1 MQLDGTLKSFVG
13 HARMGFTLDQ
23 ESIKNSLG
31 LNTKSILHQWRQQ
44 PSTVTTVPEFAKN
57 YNNVARLS
65 NTLKHAGYVGIALDV
80 GQSGLKI
87 HEACTVGADQSCGK
101 TSFGEGGR
109 LVGSVAGGAFGGVGA
124 AYLTCNVLFGIQTV
138 GTSLLWCGIVAGVVG
153 SYAGGKYGGQFT
165 KEKGEVLYETIY
177 Q

>member
-1 MQLDGTLKSFVG
+1 M
-13 HARMGFTLDQ
+13 
-23 ESIKNSLG
+23 
-31 LNTKSILHQWRQQ
+31 
-44 PSTVTTVPEFAKN
+44 
-57 YNNVARLS
+57 
-65 NTLKHAGYVGIALDV
+65 
-80 GQSGLKI
+80 
-87 HEACTVGADQSCGK
+87 GADQSCGK